1 MKLFKKKKNTPV
13 VIIKKVRRR
22 YHKLFFVIGA
32 AIGGA
37 VGFNLRKIV
46 DKLTKIPVAY
56 MNHRDF
62 CCLLT
67 ARCTTRRKPARTIR
81 CCNRFRE
88 PPPRCG

>member
-32 AIGGA
+32 AIVGA

-46 DKLTKIPVAY
+46 DKLSEKLA
-56 MNHRDF
+56 
-62 CCLLT
+62 
-67 ARCTTRRKPARTIR
+67 KK
-81 CCNRFRE
+81 
-88 PPPRCG
+88 